1 MGHPNEGGGS
11 DQSIRAS
18 QTNIGLFNLAS
29 EENEECGCANGS
41 SGGGMITIIEVIAI
55 LITAIIILYIAY
67 CCCIKLKARRKA
79 EKERSREKRRT
90 FIMREMENRMKPGEG
105 KQSLAIE
112 MGSQHSGERD
122 RLYIPR

>member
-1 MGHPNEGGGS
+1 MGCSTKLQNAQEEIKILKERLNRHEGGES

-67 CCCIKLKARRKA
+67 YCCIKLKARRKA
-79 EKERSREKRRT
+79 EKEKSHLHSRT
-90 FIMREMENRMKPGEG
+90 P
-105 KQSLAIE
+105 
-112 MGSQHSGERD
+112 
-122 RLYIPR
+122 